1 MSRSSC
7 SKKVIKLLIDENRDL
22 RRLLKASSELSS
34 AEREPLN
41 LRTLEHMRDLDM
53 SFQGYSLCVISLDF
67 KLFKSRERIHNF

>member
-7 SKKVIKLLIDENRDL
+7 SKKVIKLLIDKNRDL

-34 AEREPLN
+34 AETEPLN

-53 SFQGYSLCVISLDF
+53 SFQGYNLIVMSLDF
-67 KLFKSRERIHNF
+67 L